1 MDVET
6 LTRQALAARE
16 RAYAPYSQF
25 RVGAALLAADEVV
38 YTGANVENASYPL
51 SNCAERVAIQSAVAA
66 GARTFTAIAIASEG
80 GVAPCGAC
88 RQVLHEFGPDMQV
101 HLVNEAGTVTSFL
114 LGELLPRAFGP
125 RARGGC

>member
-6 LTRQALAARE
+6 LARQALAARE
-16 RAYAPYSQF
+16 RAYAPYSRF
-25 RVGAALLAADEVV
+25 RVGAALLAADGTL

-66 GARTFTAIAIASEG
+66 GARAFSAMAVASAG

-88 RQVLHEFGPDMQV
+88 RQVLYEFAPGMQV
-101 HLVNEAGTVTSFL
+101 HLVDEGGTITTFL

-125 RARGGC
+125 RALGG